1 METKKVL
8 TRENIP
14 TDELQE
20 IVEKVYKGVKLQ
32 YNEVYYLDYIVDEDT
47 GLINKDVKEKNYTKN
62 QMERNIKAL
71 KNAYHIAKGSASPS
85 EIVHFREKYNISAST
100 FSLILGFSKNTI
112 SNIDKFEFS
121 GYAEGRDKFNLI
133 VLNKKYLPDE
143 PFAVSTIAHEA
154 LHITSFV
161 MKRVGMHPDVN
172 NDEAQAYL
180 LSWIVEQVYKEFKKS

>member
-112 SNIDKFEFS
+112 SNIEN
-121 GYAEGRDKFNLI
+121 EG
-133 VLNKKYLPDE
+133 
-143 PFAVSTIAHEA
+143 
-154 LHITSFV
+154 ITSLTSGRLIKMCLDNTTV
-161 MKRVGMHPDVN
+161 IDQYVQLCDEIDSKKKQEISKRLRAS
-172 NDEAQAYL
+172 ECY
-180 LSWIVEQVYKEFKKS
+180 

>member
-71 KNAYHIAKGSASPS
+71 KNGYHIAKGSASPS
-85 EIVHFREKYNISAST
+85 EIFHFRKKYNISAST

-112 SNIDKFEFS
+112 SNIEN
-121 GYAEGRDKFNLI
+121 EG
-133 VLNKKYLPDE
+133 
-143 PFAVSTIAHEA
+143 
-154 LHITSFV
+154 ITSLTSGRLIKMCLENTNV
-161 MKRVGMHPDVN
+161 IDQYVQLCDEIDTKKKQEISKRLRAT
-172 NDEAQAYL
+172 ECY
-180 LSWIVEQVYKEFKKS
+180 

>member
-32 YNEVYYLDYIVDEDT
+32 YNEVYYLDYIVDENT
-47 GLINKDVKEKNYTKN
+47 GLINKGVKEKNYTKN

-71 KNAYHIAKGSASPS
+71 KNAYHIAKGAASPS
-85 EIVHFREKYNISAST
+85 EIAHFREKYNISAST

-112 SNIDKFEFS
+112 SNIENEGITSLTS
-121 GYAEGRDKFNLI
+121 GRLI
-133 VLNKKYLPDE
+133 KMCLDNTNVIDQYVQLCDEIDNKKKQE
-143 PFAVSTIAHEA
+143 IS
-154 LHITSFV
+154 
-161 MKRVGMHPDVN
+161 KRLRAT
-172 NDEAQAYL
+172 ECY
-180 LSWIVEQVYKEFKKS
+180 